1 MKRLWESFPVQVHLI
16 TVDKNRFFF
25 QHYGLTEHDLERY
38 LAAALSAGGEYA
50 DLYFEYL
57 SSTSLMVDE
66 SMVKSASQG
75 ISAGCGVL
83 VVVGERTGYAY
94 TDDLSSERILHAA
107 RTAALI
113 ASGPSKTPVVGF
125 QEKPARSLYPVTL
138 PSVNAEITAK
148 VELVMRADASARAYD
163 PRIKEVRASYS
174 DELRN
179 ILVVGSDGTFA
190 EDSQPLARMNVSCIA
205 KTEGTSARGSSGGGG
220 RVALDFFF
228 SDKNPEFFAK
238 EAGRQ
243 AILQLDAREA
253 PAGDME
259 VVLGPGWPGVLLH
272 EAVGHGL
279 EADFNRKKTS
289 AFAGLIGKRVASD
302 KCTVVDNGTMPW
314 RRGSINMDDE
324 GNPTQETVLIEN
336 GILKGYLSD
345 KLSSRLMGTPNTGS
359 GRRESYHHIPMPRMT
374 NTYMLNGDDLPED
387 IIKSVKR
394 GLYAVNFGGGSVDIT
409 SGKFVFSASEAY
421 VIEDGKITA
430 PVRDA
435 TLIGNG
441 PEALKY
447 VSMVGNDLAL
457 DEGIGTCG
465 KDGQSVPVGVGMPT
479 IKLDRMTVGGTAR

>member
-1 MKRLWESFPVQVHLI
+1 VTAIQE
-16 TVDKNRFFF
+16 RFFF
-25 QHYGLTEHDLERY
+25 EHYGLTNQDLERY

-57 SSTSLMVDE
+57 TSTALMVDE

-75 ISAGCGVL
+75 ISAGCGIRVIS
-83 VVVGERTGYAY
+83 GERTGYAY
-94 TDDLSSERILHAA
+94 TDHLSPERILHAA

-113 ASGPSKTPVVGF
+113 ASAPAKTPVTGF

-138 PSVNAEITAK
+138 PSVDAEITAK
-148 VELVMRADASARAYD
+148 VELLMRSDRAARAYD
-163 PRIKEVRASYS
+163 SRIKEVRASYA

-179 ILVVGSDGTFA
+179 ILVVGSDGTIA
-190 EDSQPLARMNVSCIA
+190 EDSQPLARLNVSCIA
-205 KTEGTSARGSSGGGG
+205 KTDSNSARGSAGGGG

-228 SDKNPEFFAK
+228 GDKTPEYFAK
-238 EAGRQ
+238 ESARQ
-243 AILQLDAREA
+243 SILQLDAREA

-289 AFAGLIGKRVASD
+289 AFAGLLGQRVASD

-314 RRGSINMDDE
+314 RRGSLNVDDE
-324 GNPTQETVLIEN
+324 GQPTQETVLIEN

-345 KLSSRLMGTPNTGS
+345 KLSSKLMGLADTGN
-359 GRRESYHHIPMPRMT
+359 GRRESYEHIPMPRMT
-374 NTYMLNGDDLPED
+374 NTYMLAGQDNPED
-387 IIKSVKR
+387 ILRSVKN
-394 GLYAVNFGGGSVDIT
+394 GIYAVNFGGGQVDIT
-409 SGKFVFSASEAY
+409 NGKFVFSASEAY
-421 VIEDGKITA
+421 LIENGQITA
-430 PVRDA
+430 PIRGA

-441 PEALKY
+441 PDVLTR
-447 VSMVGNDLAL
+447 VSMVGNDLKL

-465 KDGQSVPVGVGMPT
+465 KDGQAVPVGVGIPT
-479 IKLDRMTVGGTAR
+479 IKVDRLTVGGTAKRESSGFMQ